1 MITHLA
7 RPRQS
12 LVVLAGITLP
22 LAVHAATISGT
33 VTGSGGGKD
42 RGIIVSFAPAGT
54 GR

>member
-1 MITHLA
+1 MKRHMA
-7 RPRQS
+7 RLRLS
-12 LVVLAGITLP
+12 LIVLVGITLP
-22 LAVHAATISGT
+22 MAVHAATISGT